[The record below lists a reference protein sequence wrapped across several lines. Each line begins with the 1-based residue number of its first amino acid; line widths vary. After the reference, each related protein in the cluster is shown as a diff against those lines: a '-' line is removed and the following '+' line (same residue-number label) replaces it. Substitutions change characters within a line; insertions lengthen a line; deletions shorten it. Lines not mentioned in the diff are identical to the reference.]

1 MQKLFKKMP
10 KPIVSNQQIHFL
22 EKIQDVLS
30 PNTTL
35 AAELCEKLNCSADSA
50 YRRIRG
56 ETLLS
61 IDELIIL
68 CNTFNV
74 SFDAFSKKEENI
86 VSFSYKGIE
95 NKTNGLLDYLKEV
108 EQDLIKISSIGN
120 SKIVYACQ
128 DIPVFYHYNFPK
140 LAAFKFFYWM
150 RSIMNAEELENKK
163 YQPEL
168 IQEEIFT
175 LAKKIFGLYKKVN
188 STEIWT
194 TSTIQSTLKQID
206 FYWESGIFNSPEEAI
221 EICNDLE
228 EEIKCLQ
235 KQCELNTKFIDTPE
249 HKNFAFYY
257 SEIEI
262 TNNCVW
268 IDLGIKQAVYLSHF
282 SFYTMKTLNDSY
294 AKKTEV
300 WLESLIKKTT
310 LISGVAEKTRFQFF
324 NTMYKQIQQLKT
336 KIHG

>member
-1 MQKLFKKMP
+1 MA
-10 KPIVSNQQIHFL
+10 KPLISDQQISFL
-22 EKIQDVLS
+22 NKIQDVMPS
-30 PNTTL
+30 NTTL
-35 AAELCEKLNCSADSA
+35 ANELCELLNCSMDSA

-61 IDELIIL
+61 IDELIVL
-68 CNTFNV
+68 CNKFNV
-74 SFDAFSKKEENI
+74 SFDSFSRKEANV

-95 NKTNGLLDYLKEV
+95 SKTDGLLDYLKEV
-108 EQDLIKISSIGN
+108 EQDLTKISMISN

-168 IQEEIFT
+168 ISEDIFNI
-175 LAKKIFGLYKKVN
+175 AKKIFLLYKKVN

-194 TSTIQSTLKQID
+194 SSTVQSTIKQID
-206 FYWESGIFNSPEEAI
+206 YYWESGIFNNADEAI

-235 KQCELNTKFIDTPE
+235 KQCELNTKFIENPE
-249 HKNFAFYY
+249 HKNFAFYF

-268 IDLGIKQAVYLSHF
+268 IDLGVKQAVYLSHF
-282 SFYTMKTLNDSY
+282 SFYTMKTMNEIY
-294 AKKTEV
+294 ARKTQD
-300 WLESLIKKTT
+300 WLASLIQKTT

-324 NTMYKQIQQLKT
+324 NSMYKQIHQLKT
-336 KIHG
+336 KIQG